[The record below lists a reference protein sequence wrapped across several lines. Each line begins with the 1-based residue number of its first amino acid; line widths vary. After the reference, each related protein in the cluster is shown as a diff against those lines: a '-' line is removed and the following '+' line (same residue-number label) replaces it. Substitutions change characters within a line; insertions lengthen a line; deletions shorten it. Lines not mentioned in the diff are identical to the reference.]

1 MAHPAHCETRLGH
14 RLQTCETVPSHRV
27 PSGQTPFGPHNVV
40 QYELFPLVTL
50 TVHGLSSH
58 ESATPTE

>member
-1 MAHPAHCETRLGH
+1 
-14 RLQTCETVPSHRV
+14 V